1 MPPNLDQQKSW
12 RSLEAGES
20 FTATYKRADLFVSVQ
35 AHGGYDFWGEYQTP
49 ALSEGEMNALAHAGI
64 KFLREP

>member
-20 FTATYKRADLFVSVQ
+20 FTATYKRADLFVSEQ
-35 AHGGYDFWGEYQTP
+35 AHGGYDFW
-49 ALSEGEMNALAHAGI
+49 LSIRH
-64 KFLREP
+64 LRFQKER